1 MTIYAFEAQES
12 WLPTAIGMSCS
23 SVEFDYEANTLTLS
37 FYRTAFGTE
46 SETRTTEPQRMIS
59 LAGIWRVENED
70 EVLAA
75 SGDVTDP
82 EREAHLDRLV
92 GRELVRA
99 DVSHPGYDLALHL
112 TGPYIVRCF
121 PCDSL
126 QFGDD
131 PPDDEIFVS
140 WWVDGVGVP
149 TDWEEP
155 NEAFFDEVG

>member
-23 SVEFDYEANTLTLS
+23 AVEFDYAANTLTLS
-37 FYRTAFGTE
+37 FYRDDFGTA
-46 SETRTTEPQRMIS
+46 TTSLEPQRMIS
-59 LAGIWRVENED
+59 ITGVWRVEQED

-75 SGDVTDP
+75 SGDVNDP
-82 EREAHLDRLV
+82 EREAHLDRLI

-121 PCDSL
+121 PCDAL

-131 PPDDEIFVS
+131 PADGEVFVT
-140 WWVDGVGVP
+140 WWVDGFGVP
-149 TDWEEP
+149 EDWEEP
-155 NEAFFDEVG
+155 NEAFFAETD

>member
-12 WLPTAIGMSCS
+12 WLPTVIGMSCS
-23 SVEFDYEANTLTLS
+23 AVEFDYEANTLALS
-37 FYRTAFGTE
+37 FYRAEFGV
-46 SETRTTEPQRMIS
+46 ETTSTEPQRMIS
-59 LAGIWRVENED
+59 ISGVWRVEREE

-75 SGDVTDP
+75 SGDVDDP
-82 EREAHLDRLV
+82 DRESHLDRLI

-99 DVSHPGYDLALHL
+99 DVSHPGYDLTLHL

-131 PPDDEIFVS
+131 PPDGEVFVN
-140 WWVDGVGVP
+140 WWVDGIGVP
-149 TDWEEP
+149 EDWEEP
-155 NEAFFDEVG
+155 NEAFFDEAD

>member
-23 SVEFDYEANTLTLS
+23 AVEFDYENNTLTLA
-37 FYRTAFGTE
+37 FYLSDFSHDTA
-46 SETRTTEPQRMIS
+46 SMEPQRLIS
-59 LAGIWRVENED
+59 LAGVWRVEQD
-70 EVLAA
+70 DDILAA
-75 SGDVTDP
+75 SGDVDDP
-82 EREAHLDRLV
+82 ERGAHLDRLV

-121 PCDSL
+121 PCDAL

-131 PPDDEIFVS
+131 PPGDDVFVT
-140 WWVDGVGVP
+140 WWVDGIGVP
-149 TDWEEP
+149 EDWEEP
-155 NEAFFDEVG
+155 NDAFFAEQS